1 MSRKEYK
8 KREGPFCGAK
18 KRDGS
23 TCRQTAGQGTDH
35 VGTGKCWLHGG
46 ASTGPK
52 NKEKWKGNKFALKH
66 GYYETIT
73 LENLEPEEKEKI
85 AREDITS
92 RPMLMNSIK
101 LVLVREARMLKR
113 INDLSKAAGG
123 MVLSSME
130 MKEGRE
136 NGAVSELKT
145 TRYESVIEKIQG
157 WESQLTQVQRE
168 KTRLIEKLYQLEV
181 SETGNDGTLAEFVR
195 QMDAIMKRDP
205 DAE

>member
-1 MSRKEYK
+1 MPRKYK
-8 KREGPFCGAK
+8 EREGPFCGSK
-18 KRDGS
+18 THSGGV
-23 TCRQTAGQGTDH
+23 CRNHAGQRTDH
-35 VGTGKCWLHGG
+35 PGTGRCWLHGG
-46 ASTGPK
+46 RSTGPK
-52 NKEKWKGNKFALKH
+52 DREARKGNKFALKH
-66 GYYETIT
+66 GRHETIT

-85 AREDITS
+85 EREDITS

-101 LVLVREARMLKR
+101 LVLVREARMMKR
-113 INDLSKAAGG
+113 INDLSKTPGG
-123 MVLSSME
+123 MVLSSIE

-145 TRYESVIEKIQG
+145 TKMESVIEKIQG

-195 QMDAIMKRDP
+195 QMDSIMKRDP
-205 DAE
+205 GAE

>member
-1 MSRKEYK
+1 MSKEYK

-23 TCRQTAGQGTDH
+23 TCRQTAGHGTDH
-35 VGTGKCWLHGG
+35 VGTGRCKFHGG

-52 NKEKWKGNKFALKH
+52 DREARKGNKFALKH

-101 LVLVREARMLKR
+101 LVLVREARMMKR
-113 INDLSKAAGG
+113 INDLANAKGG
-123 MVLSSME
+123 VVLSSME

-145 TRYESVIEKIQG
+145 TRYESVVEKIQG

-195 QMDAIMKRDP
+195 QMDMIMKKDP

>member
-1 MSRKEYK
+1 MSRKYK
-8 KREGPFCGAK
+8 EREGPFCGAK
-18 KRDGS
+18 KHDGS
-23 TCRQTAGQGTDH
+23 ACRNNAGHGTNH
-35 VGTGKCWLHGG
+35 VGTGRCKFHGG

-52 NKEKWKGNKFALKH
+52 DREARKGNKFALKH

-92 RPMLMNSIK
+92 RPMLLNSIK
-101 LVLVREARMLKR
+101 LVLIREARMMKR
-113 INDLSKAAGG
+113 INDLANATGG
-123 MVLSSME
+123 MILSSME

-195 QMDAIMKRDP
+195 QMDQIMKKDP